1 MYIYNVTVNIESAV
15 HDQWVS
21 WMREFHIPEMIST
34 GKFIQAT
41 LSRVLIDEET
51 GGITYSVQYRC
62 LNREVL
68 EAYYLEDAPR
78 MRLQVQKKF
87 PDRFVAF
94 RTEMQIIDE
103 HVTENPSATA
113 YLFTYGTLSD
123 KAVQTELF
131 SRNLSGTRDQLKGFR
146 IADFKVAG
154 CYPTIEVSDDR
165 DAFVNGEVHLINKKD
180 LGIADTY
187 EGVAYKR
194 IKVGL
199 VSGKKAWVYLS
210 VAEINQP

>member
-15 HDQWVS
+15 HDQWLS
-21 WMREFHIPEMIST
+21 WMRELHIPDMLST

-41 LSRVLIDEET
+41 LSRVLIEEET

-62 LNREVL
+62 QNRKAL
-68 EAYYLEDAPR
+68 EAYYKKHATR
-78 MRLQVQKKF
+78 MRSEVQKKF

-94 RTEMQIIDE
+94 RTEMQVIDE
-103 HVTENPSATA
+103 QFTLNPSATS

-123 KAVQTELF
+123 KAVQKELF
-131 SRNLSGTRDQLKGFR
+131 SRNPFGTRDQLKGFR
-146 IADFKVAG
+146 ISDFKVAG
-154 CYPTIEVSDDR
+154 CYPTIEISEAREAVVEGD
-165 DAFVNGEVHLINKKD
+165 VYLINKKE

-199 VSGKKAWVYLS
+199 VSGKEAWVYLA
-210 VAEINQP
+210 VAEIKAT